1 MLEFDVRTGVPTH
14 DDPSGVVRALKA
26 TSRWFWRCSRE
37 PVEGMI
43 PISQSAPAW
52 QLQRIARWHEE
63 KARRSGEMRHSDMAR
78 RLRNAAKVGLANRAS
93 LGGFA
98 GSLPATHGHLANG
111 SC

>member
-63 KARRSGEMRHSDMAR
+63 KARRSGEIGIGTWR
-78 RLRNAAKVGLANRAS
+78 
-93 LGGFA
+93 GGC
-98 GSLPATHGHLANG
+98 GTRQS
-111 SC
+111 